1 MPSMYILSNVILE
14 LALSSDGLPHLSWT
28 KQGKML
34 QFATIYHITYNIH
47 ILDMGNNM
55 IRLTIFIHVLFAKKN
70 GGI

>member
-1 MPSMYILSNVILE
+1 MPSMYILSNVILV
-14 LALSSDGLPHLSWT
+14 LALSAYD
-28 KQGKML
+28 
-34 QFATIYHITYNIH
+34 IH

>member
-14 LALSSDGLPHLSWT
+14 LVSRVRT
-28 KQGKML
+28 KHGKML
-34 QFATIYHITYNIH
+34 QFSTIYHITYNIH